1 MFEFDEDRA
10 IKINADRYS
19 WQWIP
24 DRWEGDAPTGIRK
37 TKHPDRRT
45 EEEKA
50 ASHKRWAL
58 TEEEIE
64 ENKEKDKKFLQFLSE
79 NPERIW

>member
-10 IKINADRYS
+10 IKINVDRYS

-24 DRWEGDAPTGIRK
+24 DRWEGDAPTGNRK
-37 TKHPDRRT
+37 TVHPDNRT

-64 ENKEKDKKFLQFLSE
+64 ERKEYYKKFMQFLNE
-79 NPERIW
+79 NSERIW

>member
-37 TKHPDRRT
+37 TKHPDNRT

-58 TEEEIE
+58 TEEERAK
-64 ENKEKDKKFLQFLSE
+64 NDTHYQQFLQYRKKY
-79 NPERIW
+79 PEEIW

>member
-1 MFEFDEDRA
+1 MDNDDRLQN
-10 IKINADRYS
+10 KDQDRYS

-24 DRWEGDAPTGIRK
+24 DRWEGDAPTGNRK
-37 TKHPDRRT
+37 TVHPDNRT
-45 EEEKA
+45 AEEKA

-64 ENKEKDKKFLQFLSE
+64 ERKEYYKKFMQYLSE

>member
-64 ENKEKDKKFLQFLSE
+64 ERKEKYKKFLQFLNE